1 MERFEMT
8 DDQKIEHMEMC
19 LYELKERTSVSSR
32 IRAIDDF
39 MANVS
44 AELLVEFF
52 NILYQTYD

>member
-1 MERFEMT
+1 MT

>member
-1 MERFEMT
+1 MT
-8 DDQKIEHMEMC
+8 DDEKIEHMEMC
-19 LYELKERTSVSSR
+19 LYELKERTSVPSR

-52 NILYQTYD
+52 DILYQTHGVK